1 MAPTPRPLEGKT
13 VIDFTQIGAG
23 PTCTMILADLGARVV
38 KIEPPEGDIGRTLGP
53 GWIDGVAALFHGFNR
68 NKQGLTLDL
77 KSEVGQEVALRLI
90 ADADVV
96 VESMRPG
103 VMDRLGLGETT
114 CKAAQPDLVYCSVSA
129 YGQTGPYSRR
139 AGVDGIMQA
148 DSGLMSLIGFPETGP
163 AKVQTPIVDVF
174 TGYVAACGVLA
185 SLMIR
190 QGDERPQLDISLF
203 RSAIALQ
210 QAAITSYLVDGEEP
224 RKQGSAAP
232 YSAPNEAFPTADGW
246 IMVAAYNGGRWERLC
261 DVLGCPELAAAPG
274 LATSGE
280 RVANRQHMV
289 AVLTEHFSRRT
300 NAEWFELLSEADILC
315 APVSTYGDLLRHPQV
330 VQADLFAQVPR
341 SNGDPIMTPGPAI
354 RFHGTEQPRMTAAP
368 PQSGDPREVLH
379 QFGFSDEEID
389 AAIAARC
396 FGGVQ

>member
-23 PTCTMILADLGARVV
+23 PTCTMILADLGARVI

-77 KSEVGQEVALRLI
+77 KSEAGPGIALRLI
-90 ADADVV
+90 ARADIV

-103 VMDRLGLGETT
+103 VMDRLGLSEAA
-114 CKAAQPDLVYCSVSA
+114 CKAVRPDLVYCSISA

-148 DSGLMSLIGFPETGP
+148 DSGLMSLIGFPDTGP

-190 QGDERPQLDISLF
+190 QGDARPQLDISLF
-203 RSAIALQ
+203 QSAIALQ
-210 QAAITSYLVDGEEP
+210 QASLTSYLADGDEP

-232 YSAPNEAFPTADGW
+232 
-246 IMVAAYNGGRWERLC
+246 
-261 DVLGCPELAAAPG
+261 G
-274 LATSGE
+274 LATSRE
-280 RVANRQHMV
+280 RVTNRQDMV
-289 AVLTEHFSRRT
+289 AALAQPFSRRT
-300 NAEWFELLSEADILC
+300 SAEWFAVLSEADILC
-315 APVSTYGDLLRHPQV
+315 APVATYADLVRHPQV
-330 VQADLFAQVPR
+330 VHGNLFGTAERPAGEPVAMPA
-341 SNGDPIMTPGPAI
+341 PAI
-354 RFHGTEQPRMTAAP
+354 RFNGTERSAMTAAP
-368 PQSGDPREVLH
+368 TINSDPRSVLAGL
-379 QFGFSDEEID
+379 GFSDDEI
-389 AAIAARC
+389 AIAIASNSLGPAR
-396 FGGVQ
+396 

>member
-23 PTCTMILADLGARVV
+23 PTCTMILADLGARVI

-77 KSEVGQEVALRLI
+77 KSEAGPGIALRLI
-90 ADADVV
+90 ARADIV

-103 VMDRLGLGETT
+103 VMDRLGLSEAA
-114 CKAAQPDLVYCSVSA
+114 CKAVRPDLVYCSISA

-148 DSGLMSLIGFPETGP
+148 DSGLMSLIGFPDTGP

-190 QGDERPQLDISLF
+190 QGDARPQLDISLF
-203 RSAIALQ
+203 QSAIALQ
-210 QAAITSYLVDGEEP
+210 QASLTSYLADGDEP

-232 YSAPNEAFPTADGW
+232 YSAPNEAFPTLDGW

-261 DVLGCPELAAAPG
+261 EVLGCPELAAAPG
-274 LATSGE
+274 LATSRE
-280 RVANRQHMV
+280 RVTNRQDMV
-289 AVLTEHFSRRT
+289 AALAQPFSRRT
-300 NAEWFELLSEADILC
+300 SAEWFAVLSEADILC
-315 APVSTYGDLLRHPQV
+315 APVATYADLVRHPQV
-330 VQADLFAQVPR
+330 VHGNLFGTAERPAGEPVAMPA
-341 SNGDPIMTPGPAI
+341 PAI
-354 RFHGTEQPRMTAAP
+354 RFNGTERSAMTAAP
-368 PQSGDPREVLH
+368 TINSDPRSVLAGL
-379 QFGFSDEEID
+379 GFSDDEI
-389 AAIAARC
+389 AIAIASNSLGPAR
-396 FGGVQ
+396 